1 MYLILFGMHQYD
13 LLVIEIQ
20 YGIFKLLVNS
30 TETIYCLGTMKGE
43 NWNIYLQFPHI
54 VNIDLYTVS
63 NFNESFTQRNDA
75 LHFYSYL
82 AKAY

>member
-30 TETIYCLGTMKGE
+30 TETIYCLGTLNGE
-43 NWNIYLQFPHI
+43 KLKYLFTVPYI
-54 VNIDLYTVS
+54 VNI
-63 NFNESFTQRNDA
+63 
-75 LHFYSYL
+75 
-82 AKAY
+82 